1 MFVEE
6 VDNPET
12 RATLGTRHR
21 TKPKNTKYTT
31 QNTKTMSNTTP
42 LKTEANP
49 CELSRNY
56 MMVNFN
62 NNR

>member
-31 QNTKTMSNTTP
+31 QNTKNMSNTTP

-49 CELSRNY
+49 CDRKRYAIPVSY
-56 MMVNFN
+56 
-62 NNR
+62 